1 MRIRP
6 IGYLL
11 AAGVVSGVAGG
22 VYVAAA
28 STANSMAGTFSTAES
43 ELHARRAES
52 EIAMRRA
59 SARYATAREQ
69 CAKFNY
75 VKRELCHSAAR
86 RDERRIVPGNAQ
98 TKETAP

>member
-1 MRIRP
+1 MRIHS
-6 IGYLL
+6 IGCLL

-28 STANSMAGTFSTAES
+28 STASSMAGTFSTAES

-52 EIAMRRA
+52 EVAMRRA
-59 SARYATAREQ
+59 SERYAEAREQ
-69 CAKFNY
+69 CGKFKY
-75 VKRELCHSAAR
+75 AKRELCQSAAR
-86 RDERRIVPGNAQ
+86 RDERRTVLGNAP